1 MPSVS
6 NLNVKLQT
14 GTTNTYFA
22 TWDFNEVSH
31 YTYSISVNSGVY
43 VGAWVRIKAGAT
55 YYNGTHIPT
64 WVMNDSWKVIQI
76 TGDRAVINENPSGS
90 HRIMSPIHVGNLEG
104 AGSTSQTQDQ
114 WINTTDHYNVA
125 WYYDTGDGVW
135 FSGGSSDTNEKNA
148 TYSGPSNANRIKCI
162 VTPVAKTH
170 NVNGTD
176 TPYWA
181 GSGTV
186 KEYSTAADPPVA
198 PSTPSISVNKYTI
211 TCTNDNISDPRS
223 DQIEFE
229 IYNDTTLV
237 NKGAV
242 TVRACKAT
250 YNCNVNAGGSYR
262 VRSRSINLYY
272 SSKIYSSWSDF
283 SSSVKTIPSAP
294 KGFRTCK
301 ATSKTSVGMTWDAVT
316 GADTYDI
323 EYATKIS
330 YFDGSDSTSTVTGIK
345 TLQYEKTG
353 LESGNVYYF
362 RFRAVNEKGESAWS
376 QISSTVIGKKPS
388 APTTWSSTTTAVT
401 GDPLYL
407 YWVHNSEDG
416 SSQTYAELEMYI
428 DGEKQTKTIKNT
440 EDEDLKDKTSSYTID
455 TSQYK
460 EGTQIQWR
468 VRTAGVTKDYGDW
481 SVQRTIDIYAP
492 ATLTIDVTN
501 TAGASISLLTEFPF
515 YISALAGPKTQSPVS
530 YHVLVT
536 SNEAYATI
544 DQIGNEKVVNR
555 NEEIF
560 SKYYD
565 TSEALLVELSAGN
578 IDLQSGYSY
587 TVEVTVAMNSG
598 LTAVES
604 KEFSVDW
611 TDIAYEPDAEIGI
624 DESTYCAYIRP
635 YCLDEDKNLIADILL
650 SVYRREYDGSFT
662 EIATDIENGQN
673 IHVVDPHPAL
683 DFARYRIVATAKSTG
698 AVSFYDPPGY
708 PINAKYIIMQW
719 DETWQNFD
727 SLSDTT
733 MEEPAYAGSMLKLPY
748 NIDVSDSNNPDSA
761 LVEYVGRKHPVS
773 YYGTQLGVSSTW
785 NTDILKSDKNT
796 LYALRRLQMWMGDIY
811 VREPS
816 GSGYWANVK
825 VSYNIKHRDLTIP
838 VTITITRVE
847 GGM

>member
-6 NLNVKLQT
+6 NLKVKLQS
-14 GTTNTYFA
+14 GTTSTYFA
-22 TWDFNEVSH
+22 TWDFDEVSR
-31 YTYSISVNSGVY
+31 YTYSTSVNSGVY
-43 VGAWVRIKAGAT
+43 VGAWVTIKSGAK
-55 YYNGTHIPT
+55 YYNGVSIPS
-64 WVMNDSWKVIQI
+64 WVMNETWKVLQI
-76 TGDRAVINENPSGS
+76 KGDRAVINDSKSGTY
-90 HRIMSPIHVGNLEG
+90 HIMSPISVGDLVGEG
-104 AGSTSQTQDQ
+104 SSGTEQRE
-114 WINTTDHYNVA
+114 INTTDHYAVA

-135 FSGGSSDTNEKNA
+135 FTGGSSDVNVKNA
-148 TYSGPSNANRIKCI
+148 TYSGPSNANRIKCV

-170 NVNGTD
+170 KVNDTD

-181 GSGTV
+181 GSATST
-186 KEYSTAADPPVA
+186 EYSTAADPPEV
-198 PSTPSISVNKYTI
+198 PPTPSVSANKYTI
-211 TCTNDNISDPRS
+211 SCTVDNISDARS

-229 IYNDTTLV
+229 IYNDTSVV
-237 NKGAV
+237 NKGIG

-262 VRSRSINLYY
+262 VRCRSINLYY
-272 SSKIYSSWSDF
+272 DSKIYSSWSDF
-283 SSSVKTIPSAP
+283 SSSIKTIPSAP
-294 KGFRTCK
+294 KGFDSCK
-301 ATSKTSVGMTWDAVT
+301 ATSKTSVGMTWSSVT
-316 GADTYDI
+316 GAETYDI

-330 YFDGSDSTSTVTGIK
+330 YFDGSDATSTVTGIK

-353 LESGNVYYF
+353 LESGNTYYF
-362 RFRAVNEKGESAWS
+362 RIRAVNEKGESAWS

-388 APTTWSSTTTAVT
+388 PPTTWSSTTTAVT

-428 DGEKQTKTIKNT
+428 DGTKYTETIKNT
-440 EDEDLKDKTSSYTID
+440 EDEDLKDKTSSYSID

-492 ATLTIDVTN
+492 ATLTIDLTDSSG
-501 TAGASISLLTEFPF
+501 TSISVLTAFPF
-515 YISALAGPKTQSPVS
+515 YVSALAGPKTQSPVS

-544 DQIGNEKVVNR
+544 DQIGNEKVINR
-555 NEEIF
+555 NEEIY
-560 SKYYD
+560 SKYFD

-598 LTAVES
+598 LTAVAT
-604 KEFSVDW
+604 KEFSVNW
-611 TDIAYEPDAEIGI
+611 TDVLYEPDAEIGI
-624 DESTYCAYIRP
+624 DGSSYCAYIRP
-635 YCLDEDKNLIADILL
+635 YCLDLNKDFIENVLL

-662 EIATDIENGQN
+662 EIATEIENGKN
-673 IHVVDPHPAL
+673 VHVVDPHPAL
-683 DFARYRIVATAKSTG
+683 DYARYRIVAIDKSTG

-708 PINAKYIIMQW
+708 PIMAKNIIIQW
-719 DETWQNFD
+719 DETWQSFD
-727 SLSDTT
+727 VLSETS
-733 MEEPAYAGSMLKLPY
+733 MEEPAYAGSILKLPY
-748 NIDVSDSNNPDSA
+748 NIDVSDSNDSDA
-761 LVEYVGRKHPVS
+761 VLVEYSGRKHPVS
-773 YYGTQLGVSSTW
+773 YYGTQLGVSSNWSTEIPKY
-785 NTDILKSDKNT
+785 DKST
-796 LYALRRLQMWMGDIY
+796 LYAIRRLQMWMGDVY

-825 VSYNIKHRDLTIP
+825 VSYSINHSDLVIP
-838 VTITITRVE
+838 VTLTIKRVE